1 MLSASINACLT
12 FETSVASLNFGKI
25 SEEIPGFYRVV
36 NVDFMN
42 NSIAGSFG

>member
-1 MLSASINACLT
+1 MLSASINVCLT
-12 FETSVASLNFGKI
+12 FETSAASLNIGKI
-25 SEEIPGFYRVV
+25 LEEIPGFCRVV